1 MPDTSAHPSP
11 PPDAVAK
18 SAQKKSA
25 IKGGTKEKIIGN
37 LVGYIIQLLSRTLRI
52 RVERPE
58 SFEALESAVI
68 LVFWH
73 GQIIPATAAWIHCC
87 PRPMPLV
94 ALTSASKDGAIIEH
108 TMSTFD
114 VQSVRGSS
122 SRRGTAALIEL
133 KKTLDAGNDICIT
146 PDGPRG
152 PHRILQLGPLKLAQ
166 LTGVPILPLR
176 VHCSSSWKLK
186 TWDSFEIPK
195 PFSTLYLSI
204 DAPHFIPRKCSEEEM
219 ETLRCQ
225 IEGNLSLSDQTDSA
239 QPQSH
244 TTPTTP

>member
-52 RVERPE
+52 RFERPE
-58 SFEALESAVI
+58 SFEALDSSVI

-108 TMSTFD
+108 TMSTFN

-225 IEGNLSLSDQTDSA
+225 IEGNLSLSVQTDSA

>member
-52 RVERPE
+52 RFERPE
-58 SFEALESAVI
+58 SFDALDSSVI

-108 TMSTFD
+108 TMSTFN

-225 IEGNLSLSDQTDSA
+225 IEGNLSLSVQTDSA

>member
-52 RVERPE
+52 RFERPE
-58 SFEALESAVI
+58 SFEALESSVI

-73 GQIIPATAAWIHCC
+73 GQIIPATAAWIHCG

>member
-52 RVERPE
+52 RFERPE
-58 SFEALESAVI
+58 SFEALDSSVI

-108 TMSTFD
+108 TMSTFN